1 MRAAGLPKTCG
12 DQPPPLVWIRPDHAG
27 YLGPNIRVTPH
38 AAAVDVL
45 NVGVDGPLI
54 FESPGVGS
62 VCPGSVYAPARRPHR
77 VLVPE
82 GRVLLLFADPA
93 RRPAPASSGTV
104 RESLG
109 PFGFGHRS
117 EADIAAAC
125 RDGVAPDVIA
135 HYTGLRTTVAGPS
148 SADPRVTRLAE
159 IIRNAPDRVYRAPEV
174 AARLGMS
181 TSHFLR
187 LFARD
192 TGTTFRRYQQ
202 WARLLRVVHGLAS
215 GYDLTRSAVDAGFAS
230 PSHFSDTFRHTF
242 GLSATDLL
250 RTGVRFDV
258 SDSEPNAPMP
268 NAPI

>member
-27 YLGPNIRVTPH
+27 YLGPNIGVRPH
-38 AAAVDVL
+38 AAVVDVL

-54 FESPGVGS
+54 FESPEVGS
-62 VCPGSVYAPARRPHR
+62 MRPGSVYAPARVAHR

-93 RRPAPASSGTV
+93 RRPVSDASGTV
-104 RESLG
+104 RESFG

-117 EADIAAAC
+117 EAGIAAAC
-125 RDGVAPDVIA
+125 RDGAAPDVIA
-135 HYTGLRTTVAGPS
+135 GYAGLRAAGPMTG
-148 SADPRVTRLAE
+148 SADPRITRLAE
-159 IIRNAPDRVYRAPEV
+159 TIRNAPDRVYRAPQV
-174 AARLGMS
+174 AAGLGMS
-181 TSHFLR
+181 TSYFLR

-258 SDSEPNAPMP
+258 SDSEPHVT
-268 NAPI
+268 I

>member
-1 MRAAGLPKTCG
+1 MR
-12 DQPPPLVWIRPDHAG
+12 
-27 YLGPNIRVTPH
+27 PH

-62 VCPGSVYAPARRPHR
+62 MRPGSVYAPARVLHR

-93 RRPAPASSGTV
+93 RRPVSDASGTV
-104 RESLG
+104 RESFG
-109 PFGFGHRS
+109 PFGFGYRS
-117 EADIAAAC
+117 EAGIAAAC
-125 RDGVAPDVIA
+125 RDGAAPDVIA
-135 HYTGLRTTVAGPS
+135 GYTGLRAVGPTTGPA
-148 SADPRVTRLAE
+148 ADPR
-159 IIRNAPDRVYRAPEV
+159 I
-174 AARLGMS
+174 
-181 TSHFLR
+181 
-187 LFARD
+187 ARD

-258 SDSEPNAPMP
+258 SDSEPH
-268 NAPI
+268 API